1 MTIDRIEKF
10 FCISILV
17 ILTTSSSP
25 SAEEIYQFV
34 DRNGV
39 IHFTNVPVDLRY
51 KPLKKLKKTSY
62 RNRYAEKE
70 LHQLISEL
78 SSQHEVN
85 PALIKAIIKV
95 ESDFDTTAI
104 SVAGAQ
110 GLMQLMPMTANRLG
124 VLDPFDPR
132 ENIEGGIRYFKTLL
146 DTFNNNTTLALAAY
160 HAGENNVLKYNGL
173 PPIPQTKRYVDK
185 VIGYYKQYSLK
196 SSLVKNNSNYI
207 YRVSTVD
214 GKIIYTNTPERYHR
228 YKIDTLR

>member
-1 MTIDRIEKF
+1 MIISELKKF
-10 FCISILV
+10 FFISTLIL
-17 ILTTSSSP
+17 LATSSP
-25 SAEEIYQFV
+25 FAEEIYQFI
-34 DRNGV
+34 DRDGV

-51 KPLKKLKKTSY
+51 KPLKKSSY

-70 LHQLISEL
+70 LHQLIYEL

-104 SVAGAQ
+104 SIAGAQ

-124 VLDPFDPR
+124 VSDPFDPR
-132 ENIEGGIRYFKTLL
+132 ENIEGGIRYLKALL
-146 DTFNNNTTLALAAY
+146 DIFNNDPRLALAAY

-173 PPIPQTKRYVDK
+173 PPIPQTKRYVEK
-185 VIGYYKQYSLK
+185 VIGYYKKYSLK
-196 SSLVKNNSNYI
+196 RPVIKNNSNYI
-207 YRVSTVD
+207 YKVSTVD

-228 YKIDTLR
+228 YKVNTLR